1 MGPTMKQD
9 EKFKRQLRPVW
20 VRWLTRISADTIVIQ
35 GVTVLIVLI
44 VFVFF
49 LALQPTGDDAR
60 VHARHLL
67 EVQGYESIQ
76 VLPVGLFAC
85 GHGDVPHE
93 SARFLALTP
102 AGMRV
107 EGAVCCGWMKN
118 CTIRFE

>member
-9 EKFKRQLRPVW
+9 EKFKRQLRPAW
-20 VRWLTRISADTIVIQ
+20 IRWLTRVNADTIVSFFMS
-35 GVTVLIVLI
+35 VLIVVILL
-44 VFVFF
+44 VFF
-49 LALQPTGDDAR
+49 LALWPTGDEAR

-76 VLPVGLFAC
+76 ILPVSLFAC

-93 SARFLALTP
+93 SARFRALTP

-107 EGAVCCGWMKN
+107 EGAVCCGWLKG